1 MRDIDKQL
9 QRTREGN
16 YIITDTKTTYGE
28 RYLPMTDGV
37 YQCFQKL
44 IKKRKKQKVD
54 PMIDGKAGFLV
65 LDKNGMPYLALHW
78 EKRFEYALGKY
89 KISEGTARDYM
100 RLYRDV
106 NGLPPKN
113 RIQKEENT
121 VKISMGSSQPDL
133 SEYESMTK
141 DELIKELVKSRISEA
156 RLKKGYEVKGAGAH
170 RTVTIF
176 DNWNMK

>member
-1 MRDIDKQL
+1 MGYTRKERLDIGKQIYNN
-9 QRTREGN
+9 E
-16 YIITDTKTTYGE
+16 ISKSDAAI
-28 RYLPMTDGV
+28 
-37 YQCFQKL
+37 
-44 IKKRKKQKVD
+44 
-54 PMIDGKAGFLV
+54 
-65 LDKNGMPYLALHW
+65 
-78 EKRFEYALGKY
+78 KY

-106 NGLPPKN
+106 NGMPPKN

-121 VKISMGSSQPDL
+121 IKISTHSSEPDL

-156 RLKKGYEVKGAGAH
+156 RLKKGYEVKGAGVDK
-170 RTVTIF
+170 TVTIF

>member
-1 MRDIDKQL
+1 MGY
-9 QRTREGN
+9 TRE
-16 YIITDTKTTYGE
+16 E
-28 RYLPMTDGV
+28 RLDIGKQIYNNEISKSDAA
-37 YQCFQKL
+37 
-44 IKKRKKQKVD
+44 IKY
-54 PMIDGKAGFLV
+54 
-65 LDKNGMPYLALHW
+65 N
-78 EKRFEYALGKY
+78 
-89 KISEGTARDYM
+89 ISECTARDYM

-121 VKISMGSSQPDL
+121 VKISVYSSEPDL

-141 DELIKELVKSRISEA
+141 EELIKELVKSRISEA
-156 RLKKGYEVKGAGAH
+156 RLKKGYEVKGAGAD

>member
-1 MRDIDKQL
+1 MGY
-9 QRTREGN
+9 TRE
-16 YIITDTKTTYGE
+16 E
-28 RYLPMTDGV
+28 RLDIG
-37 YQCFQKL
+37 
-44 IKKRKKQKVD
+44 KQIYNNEISKSD
-54 PMIDGKAGFLV
+54 AAI
-65 LDKNGMPYLALHW
+65 
-78 EKRFEYALGKY
+78 KY

-106 NGLPPKN
+106 NGLPPKK

-121 VKISMGSSQPDL
+121 VKISIYSSEPDL

-141 DELIKELVKSRISEA
+141 EELIKELVKSRISEA
-156 RLKKGYEVKGAGAH
+156 RLKKGYEVKGAGAD

>member
-1 MRDIDKQL
+1 MGY
-9 QRTREGN
+9 TRE
-16 YIITDTKTTYGE
+16 E
-28 RYLPMTDGV
+28 RLEIG
-37 YQCFQKL
+37 
-44 IKKRKKQKVD
+44 KQIYNNEISKSD
-54 PMIDGKAGFLV
+54 AAI
-65 LDKNGMPYLALHW
+65 
-78 EKRFEYALGKY
+78 KY

-121 VKISMGSSQPDL
+121 VKISTYSSEPDL

-141 DELIKELVKSRISEA
+141 EELIKELVKSRISEA
-156 RLKKGYEVKGAGAH
+156 RLKKGYEVKGAGAD